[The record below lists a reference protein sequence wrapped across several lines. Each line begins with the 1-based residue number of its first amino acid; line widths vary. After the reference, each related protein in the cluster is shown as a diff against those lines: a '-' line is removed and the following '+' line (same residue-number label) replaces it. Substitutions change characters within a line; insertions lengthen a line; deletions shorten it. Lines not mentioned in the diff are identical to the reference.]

1 MNYRLLWGIVMCAS
15 AVGRMK
21 ADDVVLLQLEKRGEP
36 LPPVVIELFEGD
48 APRHAANFKK
58 LMGSGFYLKTSVHR
72 LLPNA
77 LLQMGDP
84 ISRRKDAMDLGTG
97 GPGYTL
103 ASEIKRKHTE
113 GCVAMGRLSDNVNPG
128 RVSNGSQFY
137 FALKALPELDGTD
150 TVFGR
155 VIQGM
160 DTLQSLG
167 SGTAD
172 SNDVP
177 VDRIAVLG
185 SKVVPRERLAEELA
199 ALKKGP
205 SFWRRLGGHLPK
217 LF

>member
-1 MNYRLLWGIVMCAS
+1 MCS
-15 AVGRMK
+15 ATAGQAA
-21 ADDVVLLQLEKRGEP
+21 ADDVVVLQLEKLGKP
-36 LPPVVIELFEGD
+36 LPPVVVELFEGD
-48 APRHAANFKK
+48 APKHAANFKK

-84 ISRRKDAMDLGTG
+84 ISRKKDAMDLGTG

-103 ASEIKRKHTE
+103 PPEIKHKHTE
-113 GCVAMGRLSDNVNPG
+113 GCVAMGRLPDNVNPG
-128 RVSNGSQFY
+128 KVSNGSQFY

-160 DTLQSLG
+160 DTLQTLG

-177 VDRIAVLG
+177 LERIAVTG
-185 SKVVPRERLAEELA
+185 SKVVPREKLEAEMA
-199 ALKKGP
+199 ALTKGP
-205 SFWRRLGGHLPK
+205 SFWRRVGGHLPK

>member
-1 MNYRLLWGIVMCAS
+1 MNYRLLLGIVMCAA
-15 AVGRMK
+15 AVGQMK
-21 ADDVVLLQLEKRGEP
+21 ADDVVLLRLEKRGEP
-36 LPPVVIELFEGD
+36 LPPVVIELFEAD

-58 LMGSGFYLKTSVHR
+58 LMGGGFYLKTSVHR
-72 LLPNA
+72 LLPNT

-84 ISRRKDAMDLGTG
+84 NSRRKDAMDLGTG

-103 ASEIKRKHTE
+103 PSEIKRKHTE
-113 GCVAMGRLSDNVNPG
+113 GCVAMGRLSDSVNPG

-160 DTLQSLG
+160 DTLQNLG